1 MAYAALE
8 RLQQSSKLVR
18 AWRESLDDVVMGMA
32 AGGKMLSESEDWNA
46 VASLA
51 TETY

>member
-8 RLQQSSKLVR
+8 GLQLSSKPGH

-32 AGGKMLSESEDWNA
+32 ADGRMLPESEDWNA